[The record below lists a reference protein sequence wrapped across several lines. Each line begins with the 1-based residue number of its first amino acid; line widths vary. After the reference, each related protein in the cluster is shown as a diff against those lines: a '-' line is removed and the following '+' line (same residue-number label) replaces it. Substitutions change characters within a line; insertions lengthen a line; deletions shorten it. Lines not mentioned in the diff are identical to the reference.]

1 MIQDTGARS
10 SHFDGVTG
18 PLVVCNEFQSRAV
31 MDQLL
36 AVGIRPRAV
45 LVEPAGRNTAPAIA
59 AAALHLDAETVMAV
73 FPSDHLVMDNQAFDR
88 ALASAV
94 AAAQDGALVTFG
106 VVPTRPDTGFGYI
119 EAGES
124 VDGVAAIRRFVE
136 KPDRT
141 TAENYISAGY
151 LWNSGM
157 FVFTAGAILEEMRE
171 RVPAMVEAVAASVTS
186 ASRESGDTTLRLGSE
201 FQTAPSVS
209 IDESVMEKTA
219 RGAVVPLD
227 AGWTDLGSWQA
238 LWEVESPQGETVVR
252 GQVYTDD
259 VERSYIRAESR
270 PVAVLGLDD
279 VIVVETADA
288 VLVMDRRRAQTVRS
302 AAEWFAGLE
311 DQP

>member
-10 SHFDGVTG
+10 SHFPGVTG
-18 PLVVCNEFQSRAV
+18 PIVVCNESQSRPV

-36 AVGIRPRAV
+36 AVGIRPQAV
-45 LVEPAGRNTAPAIA
+45 LVEPAGRNTAPAVA

-73 FPSDHLVMDNQAFDR
+73 FPSDHLVMDNEAFDR

-94 AAAQDGALVTFG
+94 DAARHGALVTFG

-136 KPDRT
+136 KPDLS
-141 TAENYISAGY
+141 TAESYISAGY

-171 RVPAMVEAVAASVTS
+171 RAPAMVEAVAASVTS
-186 ASRESGDTTLRLGSE
+186 ASRESEDSTLRLGPE
-201 FQTAPSVS
+201 FQKAASAS
-209 IDESVMEKTA
+209 LDESVMEKTA

-252 GQVYTDD
+252 GRVYTED
-259 VERSYIRAESR
+259 VERSYIRSESR

-288 VLVMDRRRAQTVRS
+288 VLVMDRRRAQAVRS

-311 DQP
+311 GQS